1 VISGAEVRRVL
12 AEERRHTFTREQLGR
27 RRLFGAVSPEPGVF
41 RESALDSPAEPQEA
55 LELLVDVARAVE
67 PDLREAARRL
77 AGRVLVRFAHSPS
90 TSTGSAGVG
99 RLRRTAYQPGMDIDL
114 DGSLEPLLEARA
126 VGAVPAVGALSG
138 EAWARRSTAVCLLVD
153 RSGSMG
159 GSRVLAAALAAAAVA
174 QRTDDDYSVIAFADD
189 AVVVKAQQEE
199 RRAEAVVDDLLAL
212 VGYGMTDV
220 ALALRTARAELSR
233 SPASRRVVI
242 LLSDC
247 RSTNGDDPLS
257 VAIELD
263 EVHVLA
269 PAGDT
274 DEAERLARAGGG
286 RCVELSG
293 PLAVPAALCVLVQGC
308 AAPL

>member
-1 VISGAEVRRVL
+1 VL
-12 AEERRHTFTREQLGR
+12 AEERRHTYSREQLGR
-27 RRLFGAVSPEPGVF
+27 RALFRAVSPEPGVF
-41 RESALDSPAEPQEA
+41 KESALDSPAEPQEA
-55 LELLVDVARAVE
+55 LELLVDVARAAD
-67 PDLREAARRL
+67 PALSDLARRL
-77 AGRVLVRFAHSPS
+77 AGRVLVRFAQSPS
-90 TSTGSAGVG
+90 TTTAGSGVG
-99 RLRRTAYQPGMDIDL
+99 RLQRTAFRPGMDIDL

-126 VGAVPAVGALSG
+126 AGAVPAESALRG
-138 EAWARRSTAVCLLVD
+138 VAWARRSTAICLLVD

-189 AVVVKAQQEE
+189 AVVVKGQAEE

-220 ALALRTARAELSR
+220 ALALRTARAELAR
-233 SPASRRVVI
+233 STAGRRVAV

-247 RSTNGDDPLS
+247 RSTNGDDPL
-257 VAIELD
+257 AEAAGLD

-269 PAGDT
+269 PAGET

-286 RCVELSG
+286 RCVELAG
-293 PLAVPAALCVLVQGC
+293 PLDVPAALSALMN
-308 AAPL
+308 

>member
-12 AEERRHTFTREQLGR
+12 AEERRHTFSREQLGR
-27 RRLFGAVSPEPGVF
+27 RALFRVVSPEPGVF

-55 LELLVDVARAVE
+55 LELLVDVARAAE
-67 PDLREAARRL
+67 PDLRDLARRL
-77 AGRVLVRFAHSPS
+77 AGRVLVRFAQAPS
-90 TSTGSAGVG
+90 TSSPGPGVG
-99 RLRRTAYQPGMDIDL
+99 RLQRTAWRPGMDIDL

-126 VGAVPAVGALSG
+126 TGRTPAEDALRG
-138 EAWARRSTAVCLLVD
+138 VAWARRSTAVCLLVD

-189 AVVVKAQQEE
+189 AVVVKGQGEE
-199 RRAEAVVDDLLAL
+199 RSPEAVVDDLLAL

-220 ALALRTARAELSR
+220 ALALRTAREELAR
-233 SPASRRVVI
+233 STAGRRVAI

-247 RSTNGDDPLS
+247 RSTNGDDPTA
-257 VAIELD
+257 VAAALD

-269 PAGDT
+269 PTGQT
-274 DEAERLARAGGG
+274 DEAEHLARAGGG

-293 PLAVPAALCVLVQGC
+293 PLAVPAALSALMG
-308 AAPL
+308 

>member
-1 VISGAEVRRVL
+1 VIAGADVRRVL

-27 RRLFGAVSPEPGVF
+27 RRLFRAVSPEPGVF
-41 RESALDSPAEPQEA
+41 REAALDSPAEPQEA
-55 LELLVDVARAVE
+55 LELLVDVARAAE

-77 AGRVLVRFAHSPS
+77 AGRVLVRFAQAPS
-90 TSTGSAGVG
+90 TSTGGPGAG
-99 RLRRTAYQPGMDIDL
+99 RLRRTVYRPGMDIDL

-126 VGAVPAVGALSG
+126 VGGVPAEDALSG
-138 EAWARRSTAVCLLVD
+138 EAWARRTTAVCLLVD

-189 AVVVKAQQEE
+189 AVVVKSQTEQ

-233 SPASRRVVI
+233 SPAARRVAI

-247 RSTNGDDPLS
+247 RSTNGDDP
-257 VAIELD
+257 VAEAAGLD
-263 EVHVLA
+263 ELHVLA
-269 PAGDT
+269 PAGET
-274 DEAERLARAGGG
+274 DEAEVLARAGGG
-286 RCVELSG
+286 RCVELAG
-293 PLAVPAALCVLVQGC
+293 PLAVPAAL
-308 AAPL
+308 AALMH